1 MKNILSKYELN
12 VKNDWLIVQCQHN
25 FFSAISIAL
34 IQVILVLIINKY
46 RF

>member
-25 FFSAISIAL
+25 FFFCNFNCTYTSYTCTY
-34 IQVILVLIINKY
+34 NK
-46 RF
+46 